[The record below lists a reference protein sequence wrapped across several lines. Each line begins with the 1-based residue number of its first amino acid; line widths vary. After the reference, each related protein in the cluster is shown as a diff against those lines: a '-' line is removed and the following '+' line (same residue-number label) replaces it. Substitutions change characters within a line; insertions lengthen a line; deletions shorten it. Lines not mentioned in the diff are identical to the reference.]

1 MVWYNTLICLIFLL
15 FYSREMC
22 LRFADLERKLG
33 EIDRARAVYMHASQ
47 MADPRVC
54 SYLLR
59 FSRASFPLKELETN
73 LNKSDSPRSS
83 PHLNCHAMRVQAYV
97 SSPSRFFEQ
106 IGQIDPNEGRFSLQY
121 SRESYCFSLIFRPL
135 QHSGKNGMTLKF
147 GMETRIHSEK
157 CYASREA
164 CRLSLTH
171 RWESSL
177 LNQGSLNGLWNF
189 CPYQN
194 ISQSITIFY
203 FLPLCRIC

>member
-83 PHLNCHAMRVQAYV
+83 PHLNCHAMRVQAK
-97 SSPSRFFEQ
+97 PM
-106 IGQIDPNEGRFSLQY
+106 
-121 SRESYCFSLIFRPL
+121 C
-135 QHSGKNGMTLKF
+135 
-147 GMETRIHSEK
+147 
-157 CYASREA
+157 
-164 CRLSLTH
+164 
-171 RWESSL
+171 L
-177 LNQGSLNGLWNF
+177 LRRGSLSRSDKSTQMKGVFHCNIPASHIAFLSFSDHSSILERMAWLWSSAWKRGYIPRNVTH
-189 CPYQN
+189 QEKRAG
-194 ISQSITIFY
+194 SV
-203 FLPLCRIC
+203 